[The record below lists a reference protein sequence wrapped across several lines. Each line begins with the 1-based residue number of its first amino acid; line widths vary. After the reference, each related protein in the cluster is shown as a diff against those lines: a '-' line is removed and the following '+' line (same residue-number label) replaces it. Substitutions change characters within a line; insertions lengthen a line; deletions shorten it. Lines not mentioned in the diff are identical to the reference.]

1 MAILNRDWLSLKAIR
16 EEVDGTDESYR
27 HKQLGIWFPSL
38 LFESWY
44 LREGGIMCIK
54 LISKGSDHILWVLK
68 WSNFTKRNVC
78 SQAAIS
84 GMVSVLTTWPQTNGM
99 RPRKHSRLTAL
110 SHISVVSKKF
120 HFHLILFCPYSNML
134 QNIQHLNSNRL
145 SFTFWCSDH
154 CIYCT
159 WTGWPGIYHHYWNA
173 WVIRFQKY
181 TTRWVLQL
189 LYPCL
194 CLCRRLFRCLCLCI
208 CVPISFL
215 NSYFHKLEEYVW

>member
-44 LREGGIMCIK
+44 LRGGGIMCIK

-68 WSNFTKRNVC
+68 WSNFTKRNVR
-78 SQAAIS
+78 SEAAIS

-120 HFHLILFCPYSNML
+120 HFHLILFCPFGHMFH
-134 QNIQHLNSNRL
+134 NIQHLKSNRL
-145 SFTFWCSDH
+145 SFTCRLSPVIAVF
-154 CIYCT
+154 
-159 WTGWPGIYHHYWNA
+159 TGANKHVKKSNI
-173 WVIRFQKY
+173 
-181 TTRWVLQL
+181 
-189 LYPCL
+189 
-194 CLCRRLFRCLCLCI
+194 
-208 CVPISFL
+208 
-215 NSYFHKLEEYVW
+215 

>member
-1 MAILNRDWLSLKAIR
+1 
-16 EEVDGTDESYR
+16 
-27 HKQLGIWFPSL
+27 
-38 LFESWY
+38 
-44 LREGGIMCIK
+44 MCIK

-68 WSNFTKRNVC
+68 WSNFTKRNVR
-78 SQAAIS
+78 SEAAIS

-120 HFHLILFCPYSNML
+120 HFHLILFCAYGLMFP
-134 QNIQHLNSNRL
+134 NIQHLNSNRL

-173 WVIRFQKY
+173 WVIRISKIYHSLGASVTISLSLSLSSSFS
-181 TTRWVLQL
+181 LSL
-189 LYPCL
+189 SLYL
-194 CLCRRLFRCLCLCI
+194 C
-208 CVPISFL
+208 
-215 NSYFHKLEEYVW
+215 SYFIFE

>member
-1 MAILNRDWLSLKAIR
+1 
-16 EEVDGTDESYR
+16 
-27 HKQLGIWFPSL
+27 
-38 LFESWY
+38 
-44 LREGGIMCIK
+44 MCIK

-145 SFTFWCSDH
+145 SLTFWCSDR
-154 CIYCT
+154 CIYWGKQHEQVDQVSIT
-159 WTGWPGIYHHYWNA
+159 IIGMLESSG
-173 WVIRFQKY
+173 FQKY

-215 NSYFHKLEEYVW
+215 NSYFHKLEEYVWLKGSVKPLSSVIDHL

>member
-44 LREGGIMCIK
+44 LREGGIMSIN

-68 WSNFTKRNVC
+68 WSNFTKRKVC
-78 SQAAIS
+78 SEAAIS

-99 RPRKHSRLTAL
+99 RPRKHSRLTTL

-120 HFHLILFCPYSNML
+120 HFHLIIFCPYSH
-134 QNIQHLNSNRL
+134 IQHLNSNNL
-145 SFTFWCSDH
+145 C
-154 CIYCT
+154 CYP
-159 WTGWPGIYHHYWNA
+159 GW
-173 WVIRFQKY
+173 
-181 TTRWVLQL
+181 
-189 LYPCL
+189 
-194 CLCRRLFRCLCLCI
+194 
-208 CVPISFL
+208 ISCPL
-215 NSYFHKLEEYVW
+215 

>member
-16 EEVDGTDESYR
+16 EEVDGTVESYR

-44 LREGGIMCIK
+44 LRGGGIMCIK

-68 WSNFTKRNVC
+68 WPNFTKRNVR
-78 SQAAIS
+78 SEAAIS

-120 HFHLILFCPYSNML
+120 HFHLI
-134 QNIQHLNSNRL
+134 QHLKSNRL
-145 SFTFWCSDH
+145 SFTCRLSPVIAVF
-154 CIYCT
+154 
-159 WTGWPGIYHHYWNA
+159 TGANKHVKKSNM
-173 WVIRFQKY
+173 
-181 TTRWVLQL
+181 
-189 LYPCL
+189 
-194 CLCRRLFRCLCLCI
+194 
-208 CVPISFL
+208 
-215 NSYFHKLEEYVW
+215 